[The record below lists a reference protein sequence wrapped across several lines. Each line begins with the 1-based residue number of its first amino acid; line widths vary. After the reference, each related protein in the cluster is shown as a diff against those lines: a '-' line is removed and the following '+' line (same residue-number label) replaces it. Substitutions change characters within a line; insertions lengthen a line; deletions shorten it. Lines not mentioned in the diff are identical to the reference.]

1 MKVAV
6 VGARRAVQGIG
17 AYVCRAFASAGCEV
31 AGIVGTTP
39 ASVEAAR
46 AELGARHGLSPAGF
60 TDVAELL
67 ERVRPDV
74 LAICSPTHAHRPAL
88 QVALAARVHV
98 LCDKPLWWEPGDA
111 QRPRAELEAR
121 VRALAQGFRDAGR
134 RLELNAQWP
143 ATLPAFRSLH
153 PHAPAVPR
161 ELGMLLSPIT
171 SGPAMI
177 VDAAPHLLSL
187 LAATAG
193 PGSVRDVRVQG
204 LAGDDS
210 AVLDLA
216 FDWVHARGTTHARLA
231 LRRCERQPRPA
242 GYGLDGCWAERQVTL
257 PDYRMELAEG
267 GRSVPLPDP
276 LDAHVAGFVARVA
289 AGEPT
294 DVEGLVESLGN
305 LRDLVAA
312 AEVQRASAG

>member
-17 AYVCRAFASAGCEV
+17 GFVCRAFAAAGCEV
-31 AGIVGTTP
+31 AAIAGTSP

-46 AELGARHGLSPAGF
+46 AELRAQHGLSPAGY
-60 TDVAELL
+60 TDVADMLARE
-67 ERVRPDV
+67 RPDA
-74 LAICSPTHAHRPAL
+74 LAVCSPTAVHRPAL
-88 QVALAARVHV
+88 EAALAARVHV
-98 LCDKPLWWEPGDA
+98 LCDKPLWWEPGDSR
-111 QRPRAELEAR
+111 RPRAELEAR

-134 RLELNAQWP
+134 LLELNAQWP
-143 ATLPAFRSLH
+143 ATLPAYRALH
-153 PHAPAVPR
+153 PRAPAAPR

-171 SGPAMI
+171 SGTAMI

-193 PGSVRDVRVQG
+193 RGRVRDVRVQG
-204 LAGDDS
+204 LQGEDS

-216 FDWVHARGTTHARLA
+216 FDWVHAGGTTHARLA

-276 LDAHVAGFVARVA
+276 LDLHVAGFVARA
-289 AGEPT
+289 TAGEPT

-312 AEVQRASAG
+312 AEVQRAPAR